1 MGIVVR
7 EICHQHL
14 NDPTMQMF
22 EVCLKGGKD
31 LSLIMVE
38 NEVQLDI
45 QLL

>member
-1 MGIVVR
+1 
-7 EICHQHL
+7 
-14 NDPTMQMF
+14 MQLF

-31 LSLIMVE
+31 LSLSLIMVE